1 MLPAGQMKDIVTTA
15 LGMFMFGDVLLEVK
29 NLIGV
34 LVGLAGGMLYAWIQY
49 RGSMQP
55 RAYKPLASSAGSL
68 GRSGQLARPISAA
81 KHSPA

>member
-1 MLPAGQMKDIVTTA
+1 MKDIVTTA

-49 RGSMQP
+49 RGSSLSRQ
-55 RAYKPLASSAGSL
+55 YKPLPSSAGPLGSL
-68 GRSGQLARPISAA
+68 RSAQLSRPISAA